1 MSTQEEARPIDYE
14 VVVQA
19 AFDKLLSDYLSSN
32 HRKRTE
38 PIMKAF
44 RLARAAH
51 KGVKRRSGE
60 PYILHPIAVAS
71 IVCSEMGLG
80 STSITAALLHD
91 VVEDTEYT
99 VEDIRDM
106 FGDSVARI
114 VDGLTK
120 LSGEILVEVMTES
133 NNTSGQLENIRRL
146 LVTSTQD
153 IRILLVKIADRLHNM
168 RTLESMP
175 ETKQSKIAAETRL
188 FYAPLAER
196 LGMYVVMEELQDLA
210 LRYIHPEEYKE
221 VHDKLARSHAK
232 REGLF
237 DRFYQIIKPDL
248 DATGLTYEIQHRIK
262 STYSIWTKMQ
272 RKDLPLEEIYDVFA
286 IRIIFDPETDRSE
299 YADCFRIYHVLTSHF
314 ALKDDRT
321 RDWLTHPKPNG
332 YRALH
337 ITVMG
342 PTGEWVEVQI
352 RSRQMHEMA
361 ERGLAAHWRYKSRT
375 GEVDPV
381 EEQILSNVH
390 TLLNNPGPSASDD
403 YETMMYKFATQ
414 DMLIFTRKG
423 ERVRCPMDFTVI
435 DFAYHLSPDLGN
447 HCIGAKVNH
456 EMVDISHK
464 LQNGDQV
471 EVLTTEN
478 TSPKES
484 WLQYATS
491 PATRRYISD
500 YLRREETEQIEAGR
514 KAFVRFCERHGY
526 APEHVLPEDEAAPVL
541 SYPSRDQFFLAV
553 YRYEVRMDHALI
565 KHMIKAR
572 KEART
577 KQVVAPVQQ
586 REDSDETKVP
596 TVDPGRM
603 KEIYTLRANDG
614 IRNYIRATCC
624 RPISGEEVHA
634 IINELRQPV
643 VHLNSCPR
651 AMQLKAT
658 YGDDIVAVRWG
669 PHIHS
674 NFGITIEFEGPD
686 TPTFLDDLVDIVR
699 DLHIPV
705 VGLHADSIH
714 GKAQGSI
721 HVRVRDRSERDEMM
735 RRMQER
741 LSLIRIRQIYPE
753 YLEQKRGLPVPNQKP
768 FIPNTKS

>member
-1 MSTQEEARPIDYE
+1 MSIEESNPIDYE
-14 VVVQA
+14 MVVQA

-32 HRKRTE
+32 HRKHTE
-38 PIMKAF
+38 PIIKAF
-44 RLARAAH
+44 RLANAAH

-71 IVCSEMGLG
+71 IACSEMGLG

-106 FGDSVARI
+106 FGDSIARI

-120 LSGEILVEVMTES
+120 LSGEILVEVMTET

-168 RTLESMP
+168 RTLDSMP

-196 LGMYVVMEELQDLA
+196 LGMYAIMEELQDLS
-210 LRYIHPEEYKE
+210 LQYIHPEEYRE
-221 VHDKLARSHAK
+221 VHDKISQTYTR

-237 DRFYQIIKPDL
+237 DKFYEIIKPDL

-262 STYSIWTKMQ
+262 STYSIWNKMQ
-272 RKDLPLEEIYDVFA
+272 AKGLPLEEIYDVFA
-286 IRIIFDPETDRSE
+286 IRIVFEPETDRSE

-361 ERGLAAHWRYKSRT
+361 ERGLAAHWRYKTHSAE
-375 GEVDPV
+375 EVDPV

-403 YETMMYKFATQ
+403 YETMMYKFANQ

-423 ERVRCPMDFTVI
+423 ERIRCPQDFTVL
-435 DFAYHLSPDLGN
+435 DFAYQLDPELGRR
-447 HCIGAKVNH
+447 CIGAKVNH
-456 EMVDISHK
+456 EMVDISAK

-471 EVLTTEN
+471 EILTTEN
-478 TSPKES
+478 TEPKES

-491 PATRRYISD
+491 PTTKRYITD
-500 YLRREETEQIEAGR
+500 FLHRQEADQIEAGR
-514 KAFVRFCERHGY
+514 KAFVRFAEGRGY
-526 APEHVLPEDEAAPVL
+526 DPEHVLPEDEQAPVL

-553 YRYEVRMDHALI
+553 NRYEVRMDHALM
-565 KHMIKAR
+565 KHLIKAR

-577 KQVVAPVQQ
+577 RTQEPTVQQ

-624 RPISGEEVHA
+624 RPVYGEEVHG
-634 IINELRQPV
+634 IINEQRQPV
-643 VHLNSCPR
+643 VHLTSCPKAIR
-651 AMQLKAT
+651 LKAT

-674 NFGITIEFEGPD
+674 NFGITLEFTGND
-686 TPTFLDDLVDIVR
+686 SPTFLDDLIDIVR
-699 DLHIPV
+699 EMHIPV
-705 VGLHADSIH
+705 IGIHVDSIH
-714 GKAQGSI
+714 GSAIGSI

-735 RRMQER
+735 RRMQGV
-741 LSLIRIRQIYPE
+741 LGLLKIRQIFPE
-753 YLEQKRGLPVPNQKP
+753 YSEQRRGIPIPNQKP
-768 FIPNTKS
+768 FIPHK